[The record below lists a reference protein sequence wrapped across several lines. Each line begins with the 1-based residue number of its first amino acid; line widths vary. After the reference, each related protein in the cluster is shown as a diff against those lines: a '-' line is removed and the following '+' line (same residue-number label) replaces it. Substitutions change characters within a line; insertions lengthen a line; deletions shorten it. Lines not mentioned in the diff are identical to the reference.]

1 MLYNPAIW
9 VKMGYTHALEANP
22 SDCPWDVRDTGDN
35 FRGAGACWMQGTLGK
50 WGCALQ
56 HQPICLVWD
65 LPCSLALLWLPWHV
79 SRLWLTCCGHG
90 PV

>member
-1 MLYNPAIW
+1 
-9 VKMGYTHALEANP
+9 
-22 SDCPWDVRDTGDN
+22 
-35 FRGAGACWMQGTLGK
+35 MQGTLGK

-65 LPCSLALLWLPWHV
+65 LPCSVALLWLPWHV

>member
-1 MLYNPAIW
+1 MPWKPTPVTVPDIPETRVIIPEVQVPA
-9 VKMGYTHALEANP
+9 
-22 SDCPWDVRDTGDN
+22 
-35 FRGAGACWMQGTLGK
+35 
-50 WGCALQ
+50 GCSALQ

-65 LPCSLALLWLPWHV
+65 LPCEASCSAALLWLAWHV